1 MLLRESS
8 AVVHF
13 DLLTAHTFHLPLL
26 RREERALNQMPCGTL
41 DPFLP
46 VASLTFPF
54 LSHSAFTLSL
64 FLPLIFS
71 PYLCW
76 GRIKHLFSCSAMLH
90 HSAAHE
96 NCKSWQPSV
105 IEQQGALHHI
115 ISSTAPTP
123 YIFKWALVIRG
134 LVVRVQSIIK
144 IKKKKLHKCPRC
156 RHNCPSIF

>member
-1 MLLRESS
+1 MAPIWKRSALLRESS
-8 AVVHF
+8 TVVRF
-13 DLLTAHTFHLPLL
+13 NLITAHTFHLPLL
-26 RREERALNQMPCGTL
+26 RREVRALNQMPCGTL

-46 VASLTFPF
+46 VASLTFLYYF
-54 LSHSAFTLSL
+54 HSTFTLSL
-64 FLPLIFS
+64 SLSLIFS

-76 GRIKHLFSCSAMLH
+76 GRIKHLQLQRNVTY
-90 HSAAHE
+90 E

-144 IKKKKLHKCPRC
+144 IKKKKKKIAQT
-156 RHNCPSIF
+156 SKMQT